1 MGYQRKI
8 PDYVP
13 ETGFFFDEEAHKYYF
28 DRRPM
33 TGITTALDVLAKPAL
48 IQWSANLAAAAAYAM
63 TAPPGFMEDLEAVKA
78 ANMGKLNAEACKIL
92 DAKYPAFKDA
102 RLAHK
107 AKKEEAGQHGTD
119 YHLMVENYI
128 KAAIQENGGRPRPHV
143 ETSPIK
149 PFVDW
154 TMENV
159 DHFLFSERKLHNTKL
174 FIAGTADFAY
184 VGKDGKR
191 YMGDFKT
198 SSGIYGMDYWLQVSA
213 YRWMAEAAGDE
224 PYDGLAV
231 VRFGKDGSFEA
242 KAMYEYEM
250 FMKAFLACVTLYR
263 TNQATDGLT
272 VDIEAARMAEAVL
285 PIIN

>member
-1 MGYQRKI
+1 MGYARKI

-13 ETGFFFDEEAHKYYF
+13 DTGFYFDEENHKYYH

-48 IQWSANLAAAAAYAM
+48 IQWSANLAAAAGYAM
-63 TAPPGFMEDLEAVKA
+63 VAPPSFTEELESLKE
-78 ANMGKLNAEACKIL
+78 ANGGKVNAEVCKVL
-92 DAKYPAFKDA
+92 DAKYPEFKLA
-102 RLAHK
+102 RLAHR

-119 YHLMVENYI
+119 YHAMVETYVKGCIN
-128 KAAIQENGGRPRPHV
+128 ENDGMPRSHV
-143 ETSPIK
+143 DESPIK

-154 TMENV
+154 TMLNV
-159 DHFLFSERKLHNTKL
+159 KQFLFSERKLHNLKL
-174 FIAGTADFAY
+174 FIAGTADFGY
-184 VGKDGKR
+184 IGTDGKR

-213 YRWMAEAAGDE
+213 YRWMAEAEGDE
-224 PYDGLAV
+224 PYEGLSV

-242 KAMYEYEM
+242 VAMYEYEM

-263 TNQATDGLT
+263 TNQATNGLT
-272 VDIEAARMAEAVL
+272 VDIDAARQAEAVL
-285 PIIN
+285 TIN